1 MSVITF
7 PSTLKAATMTWGQRR
22 NDMEYRSIFGAQA
35 VEGSGALWEVSLI
48 APPDDEAN
56 VGAWKALLMQLRGR
70 TNQLA
75 IWDKNRPVP
84 IGTMRGTMT
93 LNTAIAQGDVSTNI
107 VAAGQNG
114 LTLVAGDLI
123 GAGSGLTQQVVMV
136 TALSTSNGS
145 GIITF
150 TNEPPWRNAITIGS
164 AVTWNQPQVLFR
176 RQDSKSAWNYT
187 PGQITDGFSLNLL
200 EDPRP

>member
-1 MSVITF
+1 MCI
-7 PSTLKAATMTWGQRR
+7 RDR
-22 NDMEYRSIFGAQA
+22 
-35 VEGSGALWEVSLI
+35 
-48 APPDDEAN
+48 
-56 VGAWKALLMQLRGR
+56 
-70 TNQLA
+70 
-75 IWDKNRPVP
+75 
-84 IGTMRGTMT
+84 